1 MIAAFLLLSTI
12 TFHQDVEPILQR
24 RCQSCHR
31 PGEIGPMPLLTY
43 QQARPWAKAMRQ
55 AVELKKMPP
64 WFASEGGPFHNNP
77 ALTEEEIRTISAWAE
92 GGAPRGSSREAPPP
106 VHWTDGWNIRSP
118 DLVVAPQRPFAVPA
132 KGTVDYQF
140 IIVPLRTMED
150 HWVTA
155 AEIRPGARSAVHH
168 IVAYIR
174 EPGSAWL
181 KDAPRN
187 QAFRAQGVTTSD
199 ILAIYTPGQ
208 APFQAPEGMA
218 KWLPAGS
225 ELVLQFHYTPNGTA
239 EQDQTSVG
247 MVFSSKAPTK
257 RVLTL
262 QIGNAEFHIPPGEAN
277 YRVSAGGTLPND
289 ALLLSMFPHMHLRG
303 KAFEYEITAEGGR
316 AETLLRV
323 APYSFQWQL
332 NYVLEKPRLLR
343 KGTHLRFTGW
353 YDNSAANPFNPDAT
367 KEVTYGEQSW
377 EEMMIGFFDV
387 AVDPKLDKSA
397 FFVR

>member
-1 MIAAFLLLSTI
+1 MIAAFLLLASV

-64 WFASEGGPFHNNP
+64 WFASGGGPFHNNP
-77 ALTEEEIRTISAWAE
+77 SLTAQEIKTIAAWAE
-92 GGAPRGSSREAPPP
+92 GGAPRGPAREAPQP

-118 DLVVAPQRPFAVPA
+118 DLVVAAQRPFAVPA
-132 KGTVDYQF
+132 SGTVDYQF
-140 IIVPLRTMED
+140 VILPLRTMED

-174 EPGSAWL
+174 EPGSPWL

-218 KWLPAGS
+218 KRLPAGS

-239 EQDQTSVG
+239 EMDQTSVG
-247 MVFSSKAPTK
+247 MVFSSKAPTR

-262 QIGNAEFHIPPGEAN
+262 QIGNAEFHIPPGDPN

-323 APYSFQWQL
+323 QPYSFQWQL
-332 NYVLEKPRLLR
+332 NYLLEQPRLLR

-353 YDNSAANPFNPDAT
+353 FDNSPSNPFNPDPL
-367 KEVTYGEQSW
+367 KEVRYGEQSW